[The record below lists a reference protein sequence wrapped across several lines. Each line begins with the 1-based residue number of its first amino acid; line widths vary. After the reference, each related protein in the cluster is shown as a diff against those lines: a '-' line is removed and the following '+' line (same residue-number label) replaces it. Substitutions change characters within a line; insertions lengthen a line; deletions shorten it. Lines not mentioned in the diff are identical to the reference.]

1 MSTGETT
8 EGNTA
13 QARRLQ
19 LPVPSKI
26 EILKHAPGEILVVN
40 KPVDI
45 RMNGDHDVTVESL
58 IHKTLDNEKYK
69 KLKWIH
75 RLDMATS
82 GVLVI
87 GLSKKISA
95 VFHDLFDGR
104 LSQKCYVALLR
115 GHLKRK
121 EACVVECPKFAEKV
135 STKRKRSL
143 VEGEHEFLSNTYW
156 IKEEDGEAMC
166 VDVNIAKHP
175 EDSFKMAPG
184 SLEGMPPNRG
194 RVARTKIRI
203 QRYEM
208 YEGNPV
214 TRVPMYPLTGRRHQL
229 RVHALYIGHPIL
241 GDFTY
246 DRAFSVKHDVPRMML
261 HAKSLTL
268 PVAKSRFFKNSTKAS
283 SSFKSDKVLEYEAP
297 CTF

>member
-19 LPVPSKI
+19 LPVPTKI

-121 EACVVECPKFAEKV
+121 EAWK
-135 STKRKRSL
+135 SRS
-143 VEGEHEFLSNTYW
+143 VLSLCIT
-156 IKEEDGEAMC
+156 
-166 VDVNIAKHP
+166 
-175 EDSFKMAPG
+175 PG
-184 SLEGMPPNRG
+184 SSFIHSRIVNPRNFFFFAILYPLMFKLSGVAIYIA
-194 RVARTKIRI
+194 RVA
-203 QRYEM
+203 
-208 YEGNPV
+208 
-214 TRVPMYPLTGRRHQL
+214 QL
-229 RVHALYIGHPIL
+229 RRMRVSKHGGDSAATESPEGHI
-241 GDFTY
+241 
-246 DRAFSVKHDVPRMML
+246 
-261 HAKSLTL
+261 
-268 PVAKSRFFKNSTKAS
+268 
-283 SSFKSDKVLEYEAP
+283 
-297 CTF
+297 